1 MNTQSNSIKYVVI
14 FLVLSVLMAAF
25 GTGTVSQA
33 KGITGPNQPAPAP
46 AGKAV
51 ALEALV
57 GQSSGR
63 TINLTKVY
71 QQPDSS
77 SIVVYVLQPTSQVN
91 LVGRSED
98 GDWYAVAGDQSDQ
111 GASGWIAITDLSV
124 AKVTAEVRSLAKV
137 YQRADSSS
145 QVVSVLAPSQRI
157 EVLGRAA
164 GSNWLAIRNQVGG
177 RNSVAYV
184 SRADVQIERD
194 ATGTYSPVK
203 TYLRPNQISFV
214 IDILVPNQK
223 VSVIGRSADGRW
235 LAVENAETGQFRG
248 WVWASELRNAD
259 QYADVPV
266 LPVQ

>member
-14 FLVLSVLMAAF
+14 FLVLSVLMAAL
-25 GTGTVSQA
+25 GTRTVSQA
-33 KGITGPNQPAPAP
+33 KGIADSNRFAPVP
-46 AGKAV
+46 AGKAA
-51 ALEALV
+51 ALEALA

-91 LVGRSED
+91 LGGRSED
-98 GDWYAVAGDQSDQ
+98 GNWYAVVGDKKDQ
-111 GASGWIAITDLSV
+111 EASGWIAITDLSV
-124 AKVTAEVRSLAKV
+124 AKVTGEVRSLAKV

-145 QVVSVLAPSQRI
+145 QVVSVLVPSQQI

-164 GSNWLAIRNQVGG
+164 GSNWLAIRSQAGG

-184 SRADVQIERD
+184 SSVDVRIERES
-194 ATGTYSPVK
+194 TGTYSPVK

-214 IDILVPNQK
+214 IDILVPNQA
-223 VSVIGRSADGRW
+223 VYVIGRSADGRW